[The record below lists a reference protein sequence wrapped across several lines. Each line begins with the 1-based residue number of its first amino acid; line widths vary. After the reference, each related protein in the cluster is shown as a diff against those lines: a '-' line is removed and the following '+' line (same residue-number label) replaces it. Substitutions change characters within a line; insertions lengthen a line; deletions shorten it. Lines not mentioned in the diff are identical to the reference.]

1 MKNSFVEIRE
11 FLDNNNIGC
20 KSYHFKILEEMD
32 LKDDKTISTF
42 REILDRYEDSPNE
55 YSEEIMTYLRQR
67 RGLNKYDTSEDEEI
81 NKMDKSEAFE
91 DVLSWNNLVGGWGNT
106 IKEWVKEI
114 YKIDLDN
121 YEEKR

>member
-81 NKMDKSEAFE
+81 NKMDRSEVFE

-114 YKIDLDN
+114 YKIDLDKI
-121 YEEKR
+121 EDR